1 MTETIATPRKFT
13 GYQVLAIILL
23 ATTQFTV
30 ILDFMVMS
38 PLGDM
43 LIKSMHLTTHQFG
56 FAVSGYAFSAGISS
70 LVTAGF
76 ADRYDRKKLLLF
88 FYVGFILG
96 TLACGFSTTYP
107 MLLAA
112 RILTG
117 IFGGVIGS
125 ISMAIVTDL
134 FPIEKRG
141 RVIGFMQMSFGASQ
155 VLGIPIGLAIAN
167 RWGWQSPF
175 LLIVGLASITWITV
189 LFRLRP
195 VTEHLRLQ
203 TNKNP
208 LLHLWHTLTK
218 PSYLVGFVAT
228 AFLSVGGYMM
238 MPWGSAFAINNLH
251 VSAGQLPIMFMMS
264 GLASLLLMPLIGRV
278 SDRVPKYTVFFVA
291 SLWMMVMVAIYTN
304 LAAIPFWLVLLLNIA
319 FMAGII
325 SRMIPSMALVTSL
338 PDMQDRGAFMSVNT
352 SLQQVSGG
360 AGAALSGLI
369 VTQAVTPAGQPGV
382 LHHYNILGY
391 VMICISCVSL
401 VTIYF
406 VSRAVQRKKLAVT
419 TVTGTAPAVPAA
431 EVLPEV

>member
-1 MTETIATPRKFT
+1 MTTTNTTVQKFSS
-13 GYQVLAIILL
+13 YQVLVILL
-23 ATTQFTV
+23 LASTQFTV

-96 TLACGFSTTYP
+96 TLACGLSTTYP

-141 RVIGFMQMSFGASQ
+141 RVIGYMQMSFGASQ

-175 LLIVGLASITWITV
+175 LLIVGLAVLTWITV
-189 LFRLRP
+189 LVCLRP
-195 VTEHLRLQ
+195 VTEHLRHL
-203 TNKNP
+203 TDKNP

-218 PSYLVGFVAT
+218 PGYLVGFVAT
-228 AFLSVGGYMM
+228 AFLSIGGYMM
-238 MPWGSAFAINNLH
+238 MPWGSAFAINNLK
-251 VSAGQLPIMFMMS
+251 VSSGQLPVMFMIS
-264 GLASLLLMPLIGRV
+264 GLASLLLMPLVGRL
-278 SDRVPKYTVFFVA
+278 SDRIPKYTVFFVA

-325 SRMIPSMALVTSL
+325 SRMSRPWHWL
-338 PDMQDRGAFMSVNT
+338 P
-352 SLQQVSGG
+352 LY
-360 AGAALSGLI
+360 
-369 VTQAVTPAGQPGV
+369 P
-382 LHHYNILGY
+382 
-391 VMICISCVSL
+391 
-401 VTIYF
+401 IYM
-406 VSRAVQRKKLAVT
+406 
-419 TVTGTAPAVPAA
+419 TVAH
-431 EVLPEV
+431 L